1 MHSFQIFSDGAC
13 DLTLEAQN
21 SYHIST
27 VPFYVS
33 FDGKTYMK
41 ELKELT
47 LEHFYHHLI
56 EEKGFP
62 KTSLPSVHD
71 FVEAFTPALQA
82 GKDIL
87 SLHITH
93 RISRSQNTHCRQL
106 QCHRLSGTAPDGSST
121 DAAGRKIPGRS
132 GFLFGTGKERYPY
145 HIYDWR
151 PDSFAARRQNR

>member
-21 SYHIST
+21 AYQIST

-33 FDGKTYMK
+33 FDRKTYLK

-47 LEHFYHHLI
+47 LDHFYHHLI

-71 FVEAFTPALQA
+71 RPPSAL
-82 GKDIL
+82 KDRNR
-87 SLHITH
+87 HIT
-93 RISRSQNTHCRQL
+93 
-106 QCHRLSGTAPDGSST
+106 
-121 DAAGRKIPGRS
+121 
-132 GFLFGTGKERYPY
+132 F
-145 HIYDWR
+145 
-151 PDSFAARRQNR
+151 

>member
-93 RISRSQNTHCRQL
+93 T
-106 QCHRLSGTAPDGSST
+106 LSGSMQSALTAKFMLEEEFPES
-121 DAAGRKIPGRS
+121 
-132 GFLFGTGKERYPY
+132 
-145 HIYDWR
+145 
-151 PDSFAARRQNR
+151 